1 MKTKSTLMY
10 GGLGVLAYLIFLVT
24 SFPIEQALKLVRGQ
38 MQGIYVQNITGTVWQ
53 GRAAKIQVQ
62 DQAFERVSWDVKP
75 LSVALGQ
82 LEIDIAFSGNG
93 RKGQGTLALGS
104 DGSLNIIDFTG
115 SIPISEIDHYFNLP
129 IDIGGLAEVR
139 LDKVSLMGETITYA
153 EGEVRWKSGKVTS
166 PLSIELGDFL
176 MTLSTDESGI
186 QGKLSDEGG
195 AVDISGTAQLNA
207 DNSYKFSGKIAPRGS
222 KNAMLA
228 QGIRALG
235 RAGSDGRITLEYS
248 GKL

>member
-1 MKTKSTLMY
+1 MKIKSTLMY

-24 SFPIEQALKLVRGQ
+24 SFPIEHALKLVRGQ
-38 MQGIYVQNITGTVWQ
+38 MQGVYAQTLTGTVWR

-62 DQAFERVSWDVKP
+62 DQAFERVSWDVKL

-82 LEIDIAFSGNG
+82 LEIDVAFSGNG

-104 DGSLNIIDFTG
+104 DGSLSLINFTG

-129 IDIGGLAEVR
+129 VDIGGLADVK
-139 LDKVSLMGETITYA
+139 LDKVSLMGESITYA
-153 EGEVRWKSGKVTS
+153 EGQVRWKSGKVTS
-166 PLSIELGDFL
+166 PLAIKLGDFL
-176 MTLSTDESGI
+176 VTLSTDEAGI
-186 QGKLSDEGG
+186 KGVLKDEGG
-195 AVDISGTAQLNA
+195 PVDINGIAQLSA
-207 DNSYKFSGKIAPRGS
+207 DNSYTFSGKIAPRGGQNS
-222 KNAMLA
+222 MLA

-235 RAGSDGRITLEYS
+235 RAGPDGRIALEYS